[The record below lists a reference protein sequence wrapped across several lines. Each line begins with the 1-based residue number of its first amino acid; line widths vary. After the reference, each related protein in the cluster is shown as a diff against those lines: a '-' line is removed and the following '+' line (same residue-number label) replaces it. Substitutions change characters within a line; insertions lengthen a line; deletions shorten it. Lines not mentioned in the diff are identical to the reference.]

1 MRWAMV
7 SLLGA
12 AAAVGV
18 ACGSAPAPAPSTPPA
33 SPATPASSVAT
44 RPAHTVSAVVLVNGC
59 AHLGV
64 TNARLAQAAMNQLV
78 DGCSAFSGSR
88 VQFTATLLPGGTIQF
103 EPRPNESQSI
113 PICVVNHP
121 LSHHVKLDKACSLE
135 VRLEEG
141 STSVHSAAD
150 AGP

>member
-1 MRWAMV
+1 MHWARI
-7 SLLGA
+7 SLVGA
-12 AAAVGV
+12 AAVAAA
-18 ACGSAPAPAPSTPPA
+18 ACGSAPAAPPA
-33 SPATPASSVAT
+33 TAPAASATPANSAAA

-59 AHLGV
+59 ARLGAD
-64 TNARLAQAAMNQLV
+64 NARLAQAAMSQLV
-78 DGCSAFSGSR
+78 DGCSAFSGDR

-103 EPRPNESQSI
+103 EPRPNQPQTI

-141 STSVHSAAD
+141 STSVRTAD
-150 AGP
+150 GGL